1 MRNPHGYTTIIGD
14 LARKDPKLVEQGYLH
29 TEAEI
34 DTFTCVHC
42 CRVVHV
48 PARADP
54 SIMGGFC
61 RQCMALICPKCVA
74 KGTCTP
80 WEKKML
86 EMEARHRFREAAGL
100 YEY

>member
-14 LARKDPKLVEQGYLH
+14 LARKDPKLVEQGHRH

-54 SIMGGFC
+54 STMGGFC
-61 RQCMALICPKCVA
+61 RQCMSLICPKCVD

-80 WEKKML
+80 WEKKM
-86 EMEARHRFREAAGL
+86 EIMEARHRFRKAAGL